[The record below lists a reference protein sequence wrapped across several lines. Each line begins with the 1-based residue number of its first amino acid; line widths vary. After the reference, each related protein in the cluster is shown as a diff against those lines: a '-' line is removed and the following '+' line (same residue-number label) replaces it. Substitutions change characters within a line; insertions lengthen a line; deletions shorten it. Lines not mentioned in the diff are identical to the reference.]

1 MDDSLRRFIKLYRKI
16 FIIPGLIFF
25 NILYAGITA
34 LEKTTIDSII
44 NSAIQ
49 DSVFPGAVL
58 CFGNSQNVSFI
69 NSYGRYDYSPM
80 SSPVTTDCIYDL
92 ASLTKVIATT
102 SSIMRLIEKGLLN
115 LNDPVSDH
123 ISDFGVKNK
132 KQISIKN
139 LLVHNS
145 GLSPGRPLYSCCETK
160 EVALDSLFNLKLQ
173 YRTGEE
179 TVYSD
184 LGFIMLGLLVEK
196 IAHQSLDVYVNQI
209 LNKEMQMKETIFNPD
224 DSIWTRIIPTDPEI
238 NMRLIKNPG
247 TVRNTI
253 TRIFNGVAGH
263 AGLFSSARDLAIFA
277 TMYLNHGDINGKKI
291 FSKSTIDNFSKKQLS
306 HSTRALGW
314 DTANGNQENKIANL
328 FSDDAFGHTGFTGTS
343 IWIDPTIDLYIILLT
358 NRTYEMTN
366 RSLIKEF
373 RPLIH
378 DYIIECIIKN

>member
-16 FIIPGLIFF
+16 FIILGLIFF
-25 NILYAGITA
+25 NTLYAGITA

-44 NSAIQ
+44 NRAIQ

-58 CFGNSQNVSFI
+58 CFGNSKNISFI
-69 NSYGRYDYSPM
+69 NSYGRYDYSPR
-80 SSPVTTDCIYDL
+80 SSLVTVDCIYDL

-115 LNDPVSDH
+115 LNDPVFDH
-123 ISDFGVKNK
+123 IPDFGVKDK

-145 GLSPGRPLYSCCETK
+145 GLYPGRPLYSCCKTK

-173 YRTGEE
+173 YRTGEK

-196 IAHQSLDVYVNQI
+196 IAHQSLDAYVNQI
-209 LNKEMQMKETIFNPD
+209 LNNEMEMQETTFNPD
-224 DSIWTRIIPTDPEI
+224 GSIWPRIIPTDPEI
-238 NMRLIKNPG
+238 NMRLIKKPG

-253 TRIFNGVAGH
+253 TRTFNGVAGH
-263 AGLFSSARDLAIFA
+263 AGLFSTARDLAILA
-277 TMYLNHGDINGKKI
+277 TMYLNDGDINGKNI
-291 FSKSTIDNFSKKQLS
+291 FTKSTIDNFSKKQS
-306 HSTRALGW
+306 KNSTRALGW
-314 DTANGNQENKIANL
+314 DTGNGNQENKIANL
-328 FSDDAFGHTGFTGTS
+328 FSNEAFGHTGFTGTS

>member
-1 MDDSLRRFIKLYRKI
+1 MGDSLRRFIKLSRKI
-16 FIIPGLIFF
+16 YIIPGLIFF

-58 CFGNSQNVSFI
+58 CFGNSKNVSFI

-123 ISDFGVKNK
+123 IPDFGVKNK

-343 IWIDPTIDLYIILLT
+343 IWIDPTIDLYIILL
-358 NRTYEMTN
+358 
-366 RSLIKEF
+366 
-373 RPLIH
+373 
-378 DYIIECIIKN
+378 KNL

>member
-1 MDDSLRRFIKLYRKI
+1 MCTRPKRISKLFRKKY
-16 FIIPGLIFF
+16 IIPGLLFF
-25 NILYAGITA
+25 NILYAGITV

-44 NSAIQ
+44 NRAIQ

-58 CFGNSQNVSFI
+58 CFGTSKNVSFI
-69 NSYGRYDYSPM
+69 HSYGKYDYSPR
-80 SSPVTTDCIYDL
+80 SSAVTTDCIYDL

-123 ISDFGVKNK
+123 IPNFEANNKN
-132 KQISIKN
+132 QISVKN

-160 EVALDSLFNLKLQ
+160 DIALDSLFNLKLQ
-173 YRTGEE
+173 YRTGEK

-196 IAHQSLDVYVNQI
+196 ISHQSLDVYVNQI
-209 LNKEMQMKETIFNPD
+209 LNKEMKMEETTFNP
-224 DSIWTRIIPTDPEI
+224 SNTIWHRIIPTDPEI
-238 NMRLIKNPG
+238 NMRLTKTPG
-247 TVRNTI
+247 MVRNII
-253 TRIFNGVAGH
+253 TRTFNGVAGH
-263 AGLFSSARDLAIFA
+263 AGLFSSASDLAIFA
-277 TMYLNHGDINGKKI
+277 TMYLNHGESNGEKI
-291 FSKSTIDNFSKKQLS
+291 FSKSTIDSFSKKQLLN
-306 HSTRALGW
+306 STRALGW
-314 DTANGNQENKIANL
+314 DTGNGNQKNKIANL

-358 NRTYEMTN
+358 NRTYDMTN
-366 RSLIKEF
+366 RSRINDF

-378 DYIIECIIKN
+378 DYIITMYN

>member
-1 MDDSLRRFIKLYRKI
+1 MGISPRRFIKLFWKI
-16 FIIPGLIFF
+16 YIILGLIFF
-25 NILYAGITA
+25 NILYASITS

-44 NSAIQ
+44 NSAIR

-58 CFGNSQNVSFI
+58 CFGNSKNVSFI
-69 NSYGRYDYSPM
+69 NSYGKYDYSPM
-80 SSPVTTDCIYDL
+80 SNPVNTNCIYDL

-115 LNDPVSDH
+115 LNDPVWDH
-123 ISDFGVKNK
+123 IPGFEANNK

-145 GLSPGRPLYSCCETK
+145 GLSPGRPLYSCCKTK
-160 EVALDSLFNLKLQ
+160 EIALDSLFNLKLQ
-173 YRTGEE
+173 YRTGEKI
-179 TVYSD
+179 VYSD

-196 IAHQSLDVYVNQI
+196 ITHQSLDVYVNQI
-209 LNKEMQMKETIFNPD
+209 LNNEMEMQETTFNPD
-224 DSIWTRIIPTDPEI
+224 DSIWPRIIPTDPEI
-238 NMRLIKNPG
+238 NMRLIKKPG

-253 TRIFNGVAGH
+253 SRTFNGVAGH
-263 AGLFSSARDLAIFA
+263 AGLFSTARDLAILA
-277 TMYLNHGDINGKKI
+277 TMYLNDGDINGKNI
-291 FSKSTIDNFSKKQLS
+291 FTKSTIDNFSKKQS
-306 HSTRALGW
+306 KNSTRALGW
-314 DTANGNQENKIANL
+314 DTGNGNQENIIANL

>member
-16 FIIPGLIFF
+16 FIILGLIFF
-25 NILYAGITA
+25 NTLYAGITA

-44 NSAIQ
+44 NRAIQ

-58 CFGNSQNVSFI
+58 CFGNSKNISFI
-69 NSYGRYDYSPM
+69 NSYGRYDYSPRG
-80 SSPVTTDCIYDL
+80 SLVTADCIYDL

-115 LNDPVSDH
+115 LNDPVFDH
-123 ISDFGVKNK
+123 IPDFGVKDK

-145 GLSPGRPLYSCCETK
+145 GLYPGRPLYSCCKTK

-173 YRTGEE
+173 YRTGEK

-196 IAHQSLDVYVNQI
+196 IAHQSLDAYVNQI
-209 LNKEMQMKETIFNPD
+209 LNNEMEMQETTFNPD
-224 DSIWTRIIPTDPEI
+224 DSIWPRIIPTDPEI
-238 NMRLIKNPG
+238 NMRLIKKPG

-253 TRIFNGVAGH
+253 TRTFNGVAGH
-263 AGLFSSARDLAIFA
+263 AGLFSTARDLAILA
-277 TMYLNHGDINGKKI
+277 TMYLNDGDINGKNI
-291 FSKSTIDNFSKKQLS
+291 FPKSTIDNFSKKQS
-306 HSTRALGW
+306 KNSTRALGW
-314 DTANGNQENKIANL
+314 DTGNGNQENIIANL